1 VENVAGLQAH
11 KPDETSIRSAF
22 SAAHRIIKA
31 GRKELQEEQ
40 E

>member
-1 VENVAGLQAH
+1 VENVAELQEH
-11 KPDETSIRSAF
+11 KLDEKSSRSAF
-22 SAAHRIIKA
+22 SAADRIIKA